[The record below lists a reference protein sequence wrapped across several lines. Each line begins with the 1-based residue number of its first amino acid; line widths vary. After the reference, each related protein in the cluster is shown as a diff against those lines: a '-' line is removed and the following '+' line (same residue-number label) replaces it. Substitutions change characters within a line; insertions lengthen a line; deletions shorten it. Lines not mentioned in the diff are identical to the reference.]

1 MIDIQNFTPLYNVFY
16 LYLLT
21 SEKNINT
28 EIAAFI
34 AEGKKHFNIYAQSF
48 WLEGRAMKYFIVN
61 NKFVL
66 QFYNKDIRFP
76 RPSILILHIIC
87 FVKG

>member
-1 MIDIQNFTPLYNVFY
+1 MYFIYIYSLQRKILTQK
-16 LYLLT
+16 LLHLLQK
-21 SEKNINT
+21 E
-28 EIAAFI
+28 
-34 AEGKKHFNIYAQSF
+34 KKHYNIYAQSF

>member
-34 AEGKKHFNIYAQSF
+34 AEGKKTFPCYTPIYVGGAVYNNIYSGRVLKVTQSQ
-48 WLEGRAMKYFIVN
+48 I
-61 NKFVL
+61 
-66 QFYNKDIRFP
+66 Q
-76 RPSILILHIIC
+76 
-87 FVKG
+87 